1 MSYKKFNWD
10 FLSKDGIAPTKAT
23 VKNAVEMSKN
33 VIALEFDSEVLVN
46 QPPVLKLANGNF
58 ATFLTQYDSKTL
70 LFAASKEDIG
80 QEITEIIDG
89 AIESMHN
96 LPVSLEG
103 AGVPGGKNGAKA
115 AIHEVP
121 DSQVQSMVKVQFMRI
136 QSLKVASTVRKQP
149 FMMCQNSQ
157 VVLTR

>member
-1 MSYKKFNWD
+1 M
-10 FLSKDGIAPTKAT
+10 
-23 VKNAVEMSKN
+23 
-33 VIALEFDSEVLVN
+33 N

-58 ATFLTQYDSKTL
+58 ATFLTQYDTKTL
-70 LFAASKEDIG
+70 LFAVNKEDIG

-115 AIHEVP
+115 EIHEVP
-121 DSQVQSMVKVQFMRI
+121 EFTGAVNGEEGCSS
-136 QSLKVASTVRKQP
+136 
-149 FMMCQNSQ
+149 
-157 VVLTR
+157 

>member
-1 MSYKKFNWD
+1 M
-10 FLSKDGIAPTKAT
+10 
-23 VKNAVEMSKN
+23 KNAVEMSKN

-103 AGVPGGKNGAKA
+103 AGVPGGKMVQKQKSMKSQNL
-115 AIHEVP
+115 
-121 DSQVQSMVKVQFMRI
+121 QVQSMVKVQFMRI
-136 QSLKVASTVRKQP
+136 QPLKVASTVRKQP
-149 FMMCQNSQ
+149 FMMYQPLK
-157 VVLTR
+157 VV

>member
-1 MSYKKFNWD
+1 MLYEHATATQNEYTLSYKKFNWD
-10 FLSKDGIAPTKAT
+10 FLSKDRIAPTKAT

-58 ATFLTQYDSKTL
+58 ATFLTQYDTKTL
-70 LFAASKEDIG
+70 LFAVNKEDIG

-115 AIHEVP
+115 EIHEVP
-121 DSQVQSMVKVQFMRI
+121 EFTGAVNGEGTVHEES
-136 QSLKVASTVRKQP
+136 SL
-149 FMMCQNSQ
+149 
-157 VVLTR
+157 

>member
-1 MSYKKFNWD
+1 
-10 FLSKDGIAPTKAT
+10 
-23 VKNAVEMSKN
+23 MSKN

-121 DSQVQSMVKVQFMRI
+121 EFTGGINGEEAAVQELPI
-136 QSLKVASTVRKQP
+136 L
-149 FMMCQNSQ
+149 
-157 VVLTR
+157 